1 MKDVLGDVA
10 KIISLVKYS
19 PEGEN
24 MLGNIKDLIHFES
37 LYTDD
42 KITFK
47 LKHIAIMQ
55 THIVPLLWN
64 NTSGNN
70 ILKTL
75 PLSYHQ
81 LKIVSIN
88 QNGAAPAKYHLRQK
102 L

>member
-1 MKDVLGDVA
+1 MKDVMGAVA

-37 LYTDD
+37 LDTDD

-47 LKHIAIMQ
+47 LKDIAIMQ
-55 THIVPLLWN
+55 THIVPLLRS

-70 ILKTL
+70 ILKTS

-81 LKIVSIN
+81 LKTVSIN
-88 QNGAAPAKYHLRQK
+88 LLSRYSSKWSSSC
-102 L
+102 